1 MVTNR
6 MLLGQVVVIALFV
19 FFFLA
24 CGPVDNTNSKPEPA
38 LADVSDFAGI
48 TYTEV
53 KLPNGEVVPC
63 LYMGD
68 GVGNGGLSC
77 GWDYGN
83 GRFTSP

>member
-1 MVTNR
+1 MKRLVIGCW
-6 MLLGQVVVIALFV
+6 LLALV
-19 FFFLA
+19 LVGCSMA
-24 CGPVDNTNSKPEPA
+24 GASDEPIKPAP
-38 LADVSDFAGI
+38 ADVSDFAGI

-63 LYMGD
+63 LYMAD
-68 GVGNGGLSC
+68 GAGNGGLSC